1 MTPPRRLLLIGLD
14 GLGVDLVHPAI
25 DAGLLPAIERPV
37 SGGASGSLV
46 AGGSTEPA
54 VAWTTLATG
63 QRPDRHR
70 VLDGLVFDP
79 VAGDLRPVDAWARRA
94 HAIWN
99 LASCEGRSSVVV
111 GWPASHPADP
121 IRGAFVS
128 DRFFDLAA
136 PIGAPWPVPERSLH
150 PPDLAASL
158 AELRVHPDELGAEE
172 IAPFVPRL
180 AEVDQNRDRRLVLV
194 KAALAETVSRH
205 AVATHLLEE
214 GPWSFAAI
222 RYPMLERLAGAF
234 LRFHAPGLEG
244 VDERDAAIYGGVI
257 ETALRLLD
265 NMVSVLAALAGESD
279 LVVCSPCGVRCLP
292 GNGSSLSIAS
302 VAPRLLRHE
311 HGFVAIAG
319 RGVAADRLL
328 HGAAAVD
335 LVPTM
340 LALMGLP
347 VGEDLPGRVLREAF
361 VDPALIATTPAV
373 QSIASISSWESLAG
387 DFGRLDPQDA
397 PLAAADAVDLVRQ
410 LVALGYLA
418 QDPHA
423 ERLERDQR
431 LREDHA
437 LAITH
442 LRAFEW
448 TKAIPRLERI
458 VAARPI
464 DGGVIA
470 LLASCHLVQ
479 GNVARC
485 RELAD
490 RAMRIEGSA
499 GHARLLLATI
509 AMTESR
515 RGEAIEHLAQAEAT
529 GERDLAEK
537 LAYGHLQLRRF
548 DEADRL
554 VAVAFAENPD
564 SPAAFLIQAMVRLER
579 REDQAAAESALRA
592 TGRQFHWPEAHAVL
606 GVALGRL
613 GRVPE
618 AVAALERSISQRP
631 TVLAHRGLAA
641 VLEQGGW
648 DQEQVRRH
656 RAAADAL
663 LRSMPGA
670 VRETSS

>member
-25 DAGLLPAIERPV
+25 DAGLLPAIERLV
-37 SGGASGSLV
+37 SAGASGGLV
-46 AGGSTEPA
+46 AGVSTDPA

-63 QRPDRHR
+63 TRPDRHR
-70 VLDGLVFDP
+70 VLDGMVFDP
-79 VAGDLRPVDAWARRA
+79 VAGDLRPVDGWARRS

-99 LASCEGRSSVVV
+99 LASHADRSSVVV

-128 DRFFDLAA
+128 DRFFDLSA
-136 PIGAPWPVPERSLH
+136 PIGAAWPVPERSLH
-150 PPDLAASL
+150 PAGLEAAL
-158 AELRVHPDELGAEE
+158 AELRLHPDELGAAE

-180 AEVDQNRDRRLVLV
+180 AEVDQDRDRRLVLV
-194 KAALAETVSRH
+194 MAALAETVSRH
-205 AVATHLLEE
+205 AVATHLLEQE
-214 GPWSFAAI
+214 PWSFAAI
-222 RYPMLERLAGAF
+222 RFPMLERLAGAF
-234 LRFHAPGLEG
+234 LRFRAPGLEG

-279 LVVCSPCGVRCLP
+279 LVVCSPFGVRCVP
-292 GNGSSLSIAS
+292 GRAMVPPPGSPRP
-302 VAPRLLRHE
+302 PRLVRHE

-319 RGVAADRLL
+319 RGIAADRLV

-340 LALMGLP
+340 LTLMELP
-347 VGEDLPGRVLREAF
+347 IGEDLPGRVLREAF
-361 VDPALIATTPAV
+361 VDPARVAAIP
-373 QSIASISSWESLAG
+373 SIPSIPSWESLAG
-387 DFGRLDPQDA
+387 DFGRLDPQGPPVATSDA
-397 PLAAADAVDLVRQ
+397 ADLVRQ
-410 LVALGYLA
+410 LVDLGYLE
-418 QDPHA
+418 QDPWSA
-423 ERLERDQR
+423 RFERDQR

-442 LRAFEW
+442 LRASEW
-448 TKAIPRLERI
+448 SQAIPRLERI

-464 DGGVIA
+464 DGGLIA

-490 RAMRIEGSA
+490 RAMLLEGSV

-515 RGEAIEHLAQAEAT
+515 RDEAIEQLTQAEAT
-529 GERDLAEK
+529 GERGLAEK
-537 LAYGHLQLRRF
+537 LAFGNLQLRRF
-548 DEADRL
+548 DEAERL

-579 REDQAAAESALRA
+579 REDQAAAEWALRA
-592 TGRQFHWPEAHAVL
+592 TGLRYHWPEAHAVL
-606 GVALGRL
+606 GVALARL
-613 GRVPE
+613 GHVSE
-618 AVAALERSISQRP
+618 AVVALERSLAQRP
-631 TVLAHRGLAA
+631 TVLAHRALATI
-641 VLEQGGW
+641 LEQVAW
-648 DQEQVRRH
+648 DPELVRRH
-656 RAAADAL
+656 RDAAEAL
-663 LRSMPGA
+663 ARSMIGSTSGA
-670 VRETSS
+670 SR